1 MANINC
7 ARCPE
12 LAACRTQIVSPTP
25 CPPGGLLAIGE
36 AAGADEDRIG
46 EGFVGRAG
54 KTLDAI
60 LLEQG
65 VPRDGYGRANIC
77 RCRPP
82 GNRRPTKDEASACL
96 PLLMEFIAETKP
108 RVLLLVGSTATAYFL
123 GDGSLFQRIKM
134 SQQPGG
140 DWVDPSICH
149 PAIRPMAQLGLL
161 AVPMPH
167 TSGLA
172 WNRKAPDGRRWSEI
186 GRQQVAF
193 AVSFVKR
200 G

>member
-1 MANINC
+1 MNIDC

-65 VPRDGYGRANIC
+65 ISRDGYGRANIC

-82 GNRRPTKDEASACL
+82 GNRRPSKAEADACL
-96 PLLMEFIAETKP
+96 PLLSEFIAESSP
-108 RVLLLVGSTATAYFL
+108 GVLLLVGATAVAHFL
-123 GDGSLFQRIKM
+123 GAGSLLQRIEQ
-134 SQQPGG
+134 SRQPGG
-140 DWVDPSICH
+140 GRVAPEVCH
-149 PAIRPMAQLGLL
+149 PALSRVVRERGIL
-161 AVPMPH
+161 AIPMPH

-172 WNRKAPDGRRWSEI
+172 WNRKAPDGRRWSDI
-186 GRQQVAF
+186 GRQQVAL
-193 AVSFVKR
+193 AASFVQQ
-200 G
+200 